1 MDMEENIGHVI
12 KEVAAGS
19 IADEL
24 EIEAGDILLEIN
36 NHVINDVFDYR
47 YYIKDEYIEVL
58 IRKADNE
65 EWLLEIEKDYD
76 EELGIE
82 FENSLMSE
90 YRSCSNKCI
99 FCFIDQMPPG
109 MRETLYFKDDDSRL
123 SFLQG
128 NYITMTNMNDDDI
141 ARIIEMNLAPINIS
155 VHTTNPQLRCK
166 MTNNRFAGDK
176 LRYLKQLYDNHI
188 EMNGQIV
195 LCKGVNDGA
204 ELEKT
209 IEDLSK
215 FMPFMRSV
223 SVVPAGITKYRDGL
237 YPLELFD
244 GVESGKIIDI
254 IESRQKEFYD
264 RYNLHFIHASDEWYI
279 NAGREFPKEETYDGY
294 IQIENGVG
302 MMRLLIDET
311 EEKLRELSGKPIG
324 RNTGKDAHRNN
335 IRDIKRTVTI
345 ATGVLAY
352 DTICMLASK
361 VTDIYKNINVNV
373 VKIYNRFFGETIT
386 VTGLITGQDLVGQLK
401 EYGKNNTLGDSIL
414 ITSCMLRAGERVF
427 LDDMTVDEAVGELGI
442 NITVVGSSGGDFV
455 ESIINADYRMDN
467 NI

>member
-1 MDMEENIGHVI
+1 MKNTKNSGHII
-12 KEVAAGS
+12 KDVAAGS

-24 EIEAGDILLEIN
+24 EIESGDVLLAIN
-36 NHVINDVFDYR
+36 NYVINDVFDYR
-47 YYIKDEYIEVL
+47 YYCNDEYLDVL
-58 IRKADNE
+58 IRKPDGE
-65 EWLLEIEKDYD
+65 EWLLEIEKEYD

-90 YRSCSNKCI
+90 YKSCSNKCI

-109 MRETLYFKDDDSRL
+109 MRKTLYFKDDDSRL

-128 NYITMTNMNDDDI
+128 NYITLTNMNDDDI
-141 ARIIEMNLAPINIS
+141 QRIIEMKLAPINIS
-155 VHTTNPQLRCK
+155 VHTTNPQLRCT

-176 LRYLKQLYDNHI
+176 LKYLKLLYDNHI

-209 IEDLSK
+209 IDDLSK
-215 FMPFMRSV
+215 LMPFMKSV
-223 SVVPAGITKYRDGL
+223 SIVPAGITKYRDGL

-244 GVESGKIIDI
+244 GAESGDIIDV

-279 NAGREFPKEETYDGY
+279 NAGRDFPKEETYDGY

-311 EEKLRELSGKPIG
+311 EDKLMTLSGSDSD
-324 RNTGKDAHRNN
+324 RNRKK
-335 IRDIKRTVTI
+335 DIKRTVTI

-352 DTICMLASK
+352 DTIRILAAK
-361 VTDIYKNINVNV
+361 VTNMYDNIHVNV
-373 VKIYNRFFGETIT
+373 VKIYNHFFGETIT
-386 VTGLITGQDLVGQLK
+386 VTGLITGQDLVEQLK
-401 EYGKNNTLGDSIL
+401 EYGKNNSFGDAIL

-427 LDDMTVDEAVGELGI
+427 LDDMTVDEAVDALGVD
-442 NITVVGSSGGDFV
+442 ITIVGSSGGDFV
-455 ESIINADYRMDN
+455 ESIINPEYGMDN
-467 NI
+467 NFYDMI